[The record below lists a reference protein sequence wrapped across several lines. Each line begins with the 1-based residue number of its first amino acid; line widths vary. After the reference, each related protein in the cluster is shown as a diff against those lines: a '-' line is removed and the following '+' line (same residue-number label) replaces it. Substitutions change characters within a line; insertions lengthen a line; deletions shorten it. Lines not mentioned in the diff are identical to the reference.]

1 MSWRARNHGPWWAF
15 FAQRASGVALA
26 LFLPAHFLL
35 LSLALQ
41 GEAAL
46 DTALAW
52 TEAPLVKLAEIGLV
66 VLLGIHV
73 LGGLRIL
80 AVEFLPWTD
89 TQKNLIALAAAGALV
104 LGGLFGLNAF

>member
-1 MSWRARNHGPWWAF
+1 MSWQARRHGPWWAF

-46 DTALAW
+46 DTALYW
-52 TEAPLVKLAEIGLV
+52 TDAPLVKLAESGLV
-66 VLLGIHV
+66 VLLGIHF

-80 AVEFLPWTD
+80 AVEFLPWSD
-89 TQKNLIALAAAGALV
+89 KQKTLIALSAAIALV
-104 LGGLFGLNAF
+104 LGGLFALKAF